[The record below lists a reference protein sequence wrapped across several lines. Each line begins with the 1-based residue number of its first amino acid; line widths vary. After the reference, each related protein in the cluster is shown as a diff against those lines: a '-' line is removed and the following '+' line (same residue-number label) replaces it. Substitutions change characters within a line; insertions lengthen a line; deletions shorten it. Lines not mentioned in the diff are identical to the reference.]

1 MRLARAQME
10 IIASP
15 DYPGRLR
22 PPFLLLIMNYTID
35 REKAI
40 EFKDLLDDTLQYYCD
55 ENMISGEL
63 ALVMAQAYVEG
74 RLAQFRGEV

>member
-1 MRLARAQME
+1 M
-10 IIASP
+10 S
-15 DYPGRLR
+15 
-22 PPFLLLIMNYTID
+22 YTVD

-40 EFKDLLDDTLQYYCD
+40 EFKDLLDDTIQYYCD

-74 RLAQFRGEV
+74 RLAEFRGEV